1 MGRLSGGGD
10 TYWETE
16 MREGKPVGDR
26 QGQKWAD
33 SRRVSAGAGVVHEE
47 EGRVGCLF

>member
-16 MREGKPVGDR
+16 MKEGEPVGDG

-33 SRRVSAGAGVVHEE
+33 SRCVSVHEE